1 MKWLTLGGSCMVLLE
16 GCFTYHLLGSADTAM
31 PTSGTKV
38 EIRLTSRG
46 AATLA
51 NQIGPDVLYL
61 QGDILAVDSTALG
74 LAITASETV
83 RRVRTEWKGER
94 LTVPRE
100 DIASV
105 SQRELSVGATA
116 LMGGLAGG
124 GLIALTAAFSGA
136 SSSSGSTAGGKA
148 GGAQ

>member
-1 MKWLTLGGSCMVLLE
+1 MKRLALAGSCMLLSE
-16 GCFTYHLLGSADTAM
+16 GCFTYRLLGSADTAM
-31 PTSGTKV
+31 RTSGTKV
-38 EIRLTSRG
+38 EIRLNSWG

-51 NQIGPDVLYL
+51 NQIGVDVLYL

-74 LAITASETV
+74 LAITASETA
-83 RRVRTEWKGER
+83 RRVRTEWKGEH
-94 LTVPRE
+94 LTLPRE

-105 SQRELSVGATA
+105 SQRKLSVGATA

-124 GLIALTAAFSGA
+124 GLVALAAAFSGA
-136 SSSSGSTAGGKA
+136 SSSSGSTGGGKA